1 MANKFMLNYDT
12 RGKKNL
18 INLLQIHHYYSTFN
32 MYYGKIK
39 YITSYVYQFTLKN
52 DLSLLIFIL
61 EPAFYEWY

>member
-39 YITSYVYQFTLKN
+39 YITSYVFNLH
-52 DLSLLIFIL
+52 
-61 EPAFYEWY
+61 